1 MTPDTLLIQD
11 TNPADLSFGD
21 GSMREDLYGLLV
33 YLCGGYAF
41 MG

>member
-1 MTPDTLLIQD
+1 MTPGTLLIQD
-11 TNPADLSFGD
+11 TNPADLSFED

-33 YLCGGYAF
+33 YLCGSYAF